1 MHVGIDAEER
11 GGGGARGIP
20 YLSGAVA
27 IGSLRVS
34 MQARSI

>member
-20 YLSGAVA
+20 YLSGAFGLV
-27 IGSLRVS
+27 VS
-34 MQARSI
+34 G